1 VNPAGTA
8 VAVGKLTAV
17 GSQYFDVEPTA
28 PMQTRTVPLT
38 VDGRQL
44 ELTSGS
50 GVFGWQR
57 VDLGTEILIRYAP
70 PPPSSGAILDLG
82 CGYGPITV
90 AQAVRAP
97 EARVVAVDVNR
108 RALELTRG
116 NAARLDLGNVTAH
129 EPDDVPDGLSFA
141 AIYSNPPIKVGKGS
155 LHDLLARW
163 LPRLQPDARAYLVV
177 KKSMGSD
184 TLDDWLTGSGWPTR
198 RLRSKSGYRI
208 LEVSAGPGGPGGED

>member
-1 VNPAGTA
+1 M
-8 VAVGKLTAV
+8 
-17 GSQYFDVEPTA
+17 GSQYFDVEPTT

-57 VDLGTEILIRYAP
+57 IDLGTEILIRYAP
-70 PPPSSGAILDLG
+70 RPPATGAILDLG

-90 AQAVRAP
+90 ATALRAP
-97 EARVVAVDVNR
+97 DARIVSVDVNR

-116 NAARLDLGNVTAH
+116 NAARLGLGNVTAY
-129 EPDDVPDGLSFA
+129 EPDDVPADLSFA
-141 AIYSNPPIKVGKGS
+141 AIYSNPPIKVGKES

-163 LPRLQPDARAYLVV
+163 LPRMRPGARAYLVV
-177 KKSMGSD
+177 KRSMGSD
-184 TLDDWLTGSGWPTR
+184 TLDDWLTASGWPAE

-208 LEVSAGPGGPGGED
+208 LEVSAGPGGSGGED